1 MALTINEFKLL
12 NYLYNN
18 TGLVDKLTQ
27 HVLNNRDLFT
37 DLEEKGLVSHYRL
50 TEEGKKALQTYTV
63 DNAVIMAAGAATRF
77 IPLSLEQ
84 PKGLYEVKGQ
94 RLIERKIEQLKEAG
108 ISDITIILG
117 YKKEQFYYLKDKY
130 GVKFVINDDYN
141 VKNNIWSL
149 YLAKDELHNTYIC
162 CCDDYFTEN
171 PFHKYE
177 YASFYAGY
185 ETTEKQN
192 EMYAV
197 TDDQGRILDMV
208 KGANG
213 GEMLLGHS
221 FWTEEFSRTFISIVE
236 ADREGKYNN
245 FFWEWLVK
253 DHLKEFP
260 DFHYKEYPL
269 NTIFEFDY
277 FEQLRAFDDEY
288 VGHAHS
294 EILRNIKLVFRCD
307 EEDIVDFR
315 TVSEGLTN
323 TSFVF
328 RIEGQDYIYRHPGD
342 GTEKII
348 NRRNEKKSLILA
360 KKIGVDPTYIYMDV
374 NEGWKISKFI
384 PEFREPDYESI
395 SDSNLIIPV
404 LQKLHS
410 SDIKVDYGMKPW
422 DDACAMEKL
431 IKEKEPHCFEQY
443 EGLKE
448 KVGKLYQATL
458 GDGVQKCFCH
468 GDTYKPNWM
477 IEPDGHV
484 ILIDWEYSGYSDP
497 GIDVGYYIVD
507 AMYDFDQAEEF
518 IKLYLGDEYT
528 DQLDFHYTAYIAI
541 IAYYWFVWAMY
552 RESCGANMGDALL
565 NWRFMAK
572 KYADH
577 LVRTT
582 NAASPWPEGIHQHD
596 NRHSCWCRPF
606 YMRFRTGRTRRT
618 MDYCFYISRVV
629 DFGLAVPDLRR
640 NVGNATGSRRDI

>member
-1 MALTINEFKLL
+1 MYVRVNTRKGKNAMAEKNLTISEFKLL

-18 TGLVDKLTQ
+18 TGLVDKLTA
-27 HVLNNRDLFT
+27 HVLNNKSLLAS
-37 DLEEKGLVSHYRL
+37 LESRGLVSNYRL
-50 TEEGKKALQTYTV
+50 TDAGKEALKPYAV

-94 RLIERKIEQLKEAG
+94 KLIERKIEQLIEAG
-108 ISDITIILG
+108 INDITVILG

-130 GVKFVINDDYN
+130 GVKFFINDEYN

-149 YLAKDELHNTYIC
+149 YLANNELKNTYIC
-162 CCDDYFTEN
+162 CCDDYFTDN

-185 ETTEKQN
+185 ETSEKQS

-197 TDDQGRILDMV
+197 TDDQGRILDME
-208 KGANG
+208 KAMNG

-221 FWTEEFSRTFISIVE
+221 FWTEEFSKKFIEIVE
-236 ADREGKYNN
+236 ADKKKDHKYNN
-245 FFWEWLVK
+245 VFWEWLVK

-260 DFHYKEYPL
+260 DFYYKEYPV

-288 VGHAHS
+288 AGHAHS
-294 EILRNIKLVFRCD
+294 NILRNIKLVFRCD

-315 TVSEGLTN
+315 TVSEGMTN

-328 RIEGQDYIYRHPGD
+328 SINGEDYIYRHPGD

-348 NRRNEKKSLILA
+348 NRRNEKKSLITA

-384 PEFREPDYESI
+384 TSFREPDYSSFE
-395 SDSNLIIPV
+395 DSKLIVPV
-404 LQKLHS
+404 LQKLHHA
-410 SDIKVDYGMKPW
+410 DIKADYGMKPW

-431 IKEKEPHCFEQY
+431 IREKDPHCFDQY
-443 EGLKE
+443 EALKA
-448 KVGKLYQATL
+448 KVEELYKRTV
-458 GDGVQKCFCH
+458 GDGVEKCFCH

-477 IEPDGHV
+477 IEPDNHV

-507 AMYDFDQAEEF
+507 AMYDFDDAEKF
-518 IKLYLGDEYT
+518 IRLYLGDTYNEVR
-528 DQLDFHYTAYIAI
+528 DFHFTAYVAI

-552 RESCGANMGDALL
+552 RESCGANMGESLE
-565 NWRFMAK
+565 NWRFMAE
-572 KYADH
+572 KY
-577 LVRTT
+577 
-582 NAASPWPEGIHQHD
+582 S
-596 NRHSCWCRPF
+596 
-606 YMRFRTGRTRRT
+606 GRTADEV
-618 MDYCFYISRVV
+618 M
-629 DFGLAVPDLRR
+629 
-640 NVGNATGSRRDI
+640 

>member
-1 MALTINEFKLL
+1 MAEKSLTISEFKLL

-18 TGLVDKLTQ
+18 TGLVDKLTA
-27 HVLNNRDLFT
+27 HVLNNKTLLA
-37 DLEEKGLVSHYRL
+37 DLEKRGLVCNYRL
-50 TEEGKKALQTYTV
+50 TDAGMEALESYAV

-94 RLIERKIEQLKEAG
+94 KLIERKIEQLEEAG
-108 ISDITIILG
+108 INDITVILG

-130 GVKFVINDDYN
+130 GVKFVINDEYN

-149 YLAKDELHNTYIC
+149 YLAKEELKNTYIC

-185 ETTEKQN
+185 ETSDKQS

-197 TDDQGRILDMV
+197 TDDQGRILDME
-208 KGANG
+208 KAMNG

-221 FWTEEFSRTFISIVE
+221 FWAEEFSKKFIEIVK
-236 ADREGKYNN
+236 ADQKKNHKYDTA
-245 FFWEWLVK
+245 FWEWLVK

-260 DFHYKEYPL
+260 DFYYKEYPV

-294 EILRNIKLVFRCD
+294 NILRNIKLVFCCD

-315 TVSEGLTN
+315 TVSEGMTN

-328 RIEGQDYIYRHPGD
+328 RINGEDYIYRHPGD

-348 NRRNEKKSLILA
+348 NRRNEKKSLITA
-360 KKIGVDPTYIYMDV
+360 KNIGVDPTYIYMDV
-374 NEGWKISKFI
+374 NEGWKISKLI
-384 PEFREPDYESI
+384 PSFREPDYSNFN
-395 SDSNLIIPV
+395 DSKLIVPV
-404 LQKLHS
+404 LQKLHHAN
-410 SDIKVDYGMKPW
+410 IKADYGMKPW
-422 DDACAMEKL
+422 EDACAMEKL
-431 IKEKEPHCFEQY
+431 IREKDPHCFDKHEA
-443 EGLKE
+443 LKS
-448 KVGKLYQATL
+448 KVEKLYQRTI
-458 GDGVQKCFCH
+458 GDGVEKCFCH

-477 IEPDGHV
+477 IEPDNHV

-507 AMYDFDQAEEF
+507 AMYDFDDAEKF
-518 IKLYLGDEYT
+518 IRLYLGDTYNEVR
-528 DQLDFHYTAYIAI
+528 DFHFTAYIAI

-552 RESCGANMGDALL
+552 RESCGANMGESLE
-565 NWRFMAK
+565 NWRFMAE

-577 LVRTT
+577 LIR
-582 NAASPWPEGIHQHD
+582 
-596 NRHSCWCRPF
+596 
-606 YMRFRTGRTRRT
+606 
-618 MDYCFYISRVV
+618 
-629 DFGLAVPDLRR
+629 
-640 NVGNATGSRRDI
+640 

>member
-1 MALTINEFKLL
+1 MALSINEFKLL

-37 DLEEKGLVSHYRL
+37 DLETKGLISYYRL
-50 TEEGKKALQTYTV
+50 TDAGREALKPYTV

-108 ISDITIILG
+108 INDITIILG
-117 YKKEQFYYLKDKY
+117 YKQEQFYYLKDKY

-141 VKNNIWSL
+141 SKNNIWSL
-149 YLAKDELHNTYIC
+149 YLAKEELHNTYIC

-171 PFHKYE
+171 PFHRYE

-221 FWTEEFSRTFISIVE
+221 FWTEAFSQKFIDIVE
-236 ADREGKYNN
+236 ADKEGKYNTL
-245 FFWEWLVK
+245 FWEWLVK
-253 DHLKEFP
+253 DQLKEFP
-260 DFHYKEYPL
+260 DFYYKEYSI

-328 RIEGQDYIYRHPGD
+328 RIDGQDYIYRHPGD

-348 NRRNEKKSLILA
+348 NRRNEKRSLITA

-384 PEFREPDYESI
+384 PSFREPDYSSFE
-395 SDSNLIIPV
+395 DSKLIVPV
-404 LQKLHS
+404 LRKLHS
-410 SDIKVDYGMKPW
+410 SDIKPDYGMKPW
-422 DDACAMEKL
+422 DDACAMEEL
-431 IKEKEPHCFEQY
+431 IKEKDLHCFDQY
-443 EGLKE
+443 EVLKQ
-448 KVGKLYQATL
+448 KVGKLYEATL
-458 GDGVQKCFCH
+458 GDGVEKCFCH

-477 IEPDGHV
+477 IKPDNHV

-507 AMYDFDQAEEF
+507 AMYDFDDAERF
-518 IKLYLGDEYT
+518 IKLYLGDEA
-528 DQLDFHYTAYIAI
+528 DDEKLLFHYTAYIAI

-552 RESCGANMGDALL
+552 RESCGANVDEALE
-565 NWRFMAK
+565 NWRFMAE
-572 KYADH
+572 KYADY
-577 LVRTT
+577 L
-582 NAASPWPEGIHQHD
+582 
-596 NRHSCWCRPF
+596 
-606 YMRFRTGRTRRT
+606 TG
-618 MDYCFYISRVV
+618 D
-629 DFGLAVPDLRR
+629 
-640 NVGNATGSRRDI
+640 GSLFNE

>member
-1 MALTINEFKLL
+1 MNNNLNINEFKLL

-18 TGLVDKLTQ
+18 TGLVDKLTA
-27 HVLNNRDLFT
+27 HVLNNKDLFS
-37 DLEEKGLVSHYRL
+37 DLESRGLVSNYRL
-50 TEEGKKALQTYTV
+50 TPQSKEALRPYAV

-84 PKGLYEVKGQ
+84 PKVLYEVKGQ
-94 RLIERKIEQLKEAG
+94 KLIERKIEQLKEAG
-108 ISDITIILG
+108 VNDITVILG
-117 YKKEQFYYLKDKY
+117 YKREKFFYLKEKY
-130 GVKFVINDDYN
+130 GVKFVINDSYN
-141 VKNNIWSL
+141 SKNNIWSL
-149 YLAKDELHNTYIC
+149 YLAKEVLHNTYIC

-185 ETTEKQN
+185 ETSEKQN
-192 EMYAV
+192 EMYAT
-197 TDDQGRILDMV
+197 TDDHGRILDMT

-213 GEMLLGHS
+213 GELLLGHS
-221 FWTEEFSRTFISIVE
+221 FWTEEFSKKFVSIVE
-236 ADREGKYNN
+236 ADLKGEQKYNN
-245 FFWEWLVK
+245 VFWEWLIK
-253 DHLKEFP
+253 DHLKELPPFY
-260 DFHYKEYPL
+260 YKEYPV

-315 TVSEGLTN
+315 TVSEGMTN

-328 RIEGQDYIYRHPGD
+328 RIDGQDYIYRHPGD

-348 NRRNEKKSLILA
+348 NRRNEKKSLVTA

-384 PEFREPDYESI
+384 PSFREPDYKSFD
-395 SDSNLIIPV
+395 DSKLIIPV
-404 LQKLHS
+404 LQRLHKA
-410 SDIKVDYGMKPW
+410 DIKVDYGMKPW
-422 DDACAMEKL
+422 DDACVMEKL
-431 IKEKEPHCFEQY
+431 IKDKNPHCFNKY

-448 KVGKLYQATL
+448 KVGKLYKDTI
-458 GDGVQKCFCH
+458 GDSVEKCFCH

-477 IEPDGHV
+477 IEPDNHV

-507 AMYDFDQAEEF
+507 AMYDFDEAEEF
-518 IKLYLGDEYT
+518 IKLYLGDSYNRVR
-528 DQLDFHYTAYIAI
+528 DFHFTAYISI

-552 RESCGANMGDALL
+552 RESCGANMGESLE
-565 NWRFMAK
+565 NWRFMAE

-577 LVRTT
+577 LI
-582 NAASPWPEGIHQHD
+582 AD
-596 NRHSCWCRPF
+596 
-606 YMRFRTGRTRRT
+606 
-618 MDYCFYISRVV
+618 
-629 DFGLAVPDLRR
+629 
-640 NVGNATGSRRDI
+640 